1 MDFQKTLAWV
11 IEDAQ
16 RMWEFRW
23 VGLLCA
29 WIIAAGGW
37 LTVQL
42 LPNKY
47 EASARVYVNAEG
59 ILKPLLRDLT
69 VPTDPIEQVK
79 LMTRALLSRPHLET
93 VITKTGLVDRA
104 RNPAERERLLLRLEE
119 TILVMRPQEADD
131 DQVYTIA
138 YDDHDPAM
146 AQAVVQTL
154 LDDFIT
160 DSMTGDVA
168 ESAQAQAFLEGQL
181 KIYEQ
186 RLTDAENRLA
196 DFKTK
201 NMGLV
206 QGEGDFYGRFQA
218 VQAEVTGLRSQISSL
233 TDKRNELE
241 RQLAGETGNAANEQ
255 DPLRSSS
262 VDGPISNLE
271 AEIAQLQLRFTDKH
285 PDVVRNRQT
294 LEDLYKIREEEL
306 RALAAGGTAASSRRT
321 VDPVSQ
327 RIKIA
332 LSAAD
337 AELASLRAQF
347 REKSAQVNYLR
358 GMANTIPEVEAQ
370 LVRLNRDYTVIK
382 TEYETLLQRLES
394 ARMNQDVQADKK
406 DVSFKVLD
414 PPRIPLVPVSPNRLL
429 LNTLV
434 LLGAIGCGLGLAYI
448 LSQHDP
454 TFYSAASLSEVAG
467 VPVYGLVGVAGTA
480 QPDGPGKWRFEI
492 ATGALLLAFV
502 LVVLIGRI
510 LT

>member
-196 DFKTK
+196 
-201 NMGLV
+201 G
-206 QGEGDFYGRFQA
+206 
-218 VQAEVTGLRSQISSL
+218 I
-233 TDKRNELE
+233 
-241 RQLAGETGNAANEQ
+241 
-255 DPLRSSS
+255 
-262 VDGPISNLE
+262 
-271 AEIAQLQLRFTDKH
+271 FTDGDLRRVLDRGL
-285 PDVVRNRQT
+285 DVH
-294 LEDLYKIREEEL
+294 KIRMKDIMNNSC
-306 RALAAGGTAASSRRT
+306 RTIAPGALAAEA
-321 VDPVSQ
+321 VHLLEQ
-327 RIKIA
+327 FKINA
-332 LSAAD
+332 LLVVNPSGQVVGALNIHD
-337 AELASLRAQF
+337 LLRA
-347 REKSAQVNYLR
+347 
-358 GMANTIPEVEAQ
+358 
-370 LVRLNRDYTVIK
+370 
-382 TEYETLLQRLES
+382 
-394 ARMNQDVQADKK
+394 
-406 DVSFKVLD
+406 
-414 PPRIPLVPVSPNRLL
+414 
-429 LNTLV
+429 
-434 LLGAIGCGLGLAYI
+434 
-448 LSQHDP
+448 
-454 TFYSAASLSEVAG
+454 G
-467 VPVYGLVGVAGTA
+467 VM
-480 QPDGPGKWRFEI
+480 
-492 ATGALLLAFV
+492 
-502 LVVLIGRI
+502 
-510 LT
+510 